1 MLRNLFTPLLVLFVV
16 AGCANQP
23 LPETPRERLAAA
35 EVTYQG
41 ALNTIGQLTEQGTI
55 VKGSPAAQRVGMAIV
70 TARSSLDI
78 WQQLPDSE
86 DRQTAAI
93 AALQALQA
101 VLTEIQRGAQT

>member
-1 MLRNLFTPLLVLFVV
+1 MLRNLFAPLLILFVV
-16 AGCANQP
+16 SGCVNQP

-41 ALNTIGQLTEQGTI
+41 ALNTIGQLIDQGTI
-55 VKGSPAAQRVGMAIV
+55 VKGSPVAQRVGQAIV
-70 TARSSLDI
+70 AARSSLDI

-93 AALQALQA
+93 AALSALQK
-101 VLTEIQRGAQT
+101 VLTEIQKGAQT